1 MELETLKL
9 LLNKDER
16 KVLYSEIIS
25 ELEGLDR
32 IDYISYKSFETS
44 EGMIPIILVAKTLN
58 EDKIKLVKM
67 FVGAQHNE
75 YNGLFGILEFLK
87 MVQEQKIN
95 IEEILEKDQILIF
108 FPLMN
113 PYGFLNPSKDNK
125 SGYYLKD
132 GTNLNRFW
140 RRTFAPEYQNFND
153 DQIEYPIPEHAK
165 IVKKVLN
172 KYWEREDIS
181 IYVLDFHET
190 SLLERIPKELNRE
203 LKKKSI
209 TYKFDH
215 WLKENIIQNVMELY
229 DIKYYKKPLFFKCNP
244 SANHKH
250 ISLSIKQIDYVFEK
264 LLEYLK
270 TNKENLAFYFCYCEK
285 SKECCE
291 SVAYEVYYK
300 LKDKLWETCY
310 PAVDHFHDHGCFVKL
325 GDATPRKK
333 LFSMELESQKQ
344 FFNLFEEIEKSK
356 TDANYYKN
364 KLKLINISI
373 ELTLETIF
381 ALIKIL

>member
-1 MELETLKL
+1 MKLETLKAL
-9 LLNKDER
+9 LEIKNR
-16 KVLYSEIIS
+16 KNIYSEILNFLE
-25 ELEGLDR
+25 ELDKLDNFTYINFEITEG
-32 IDYISYKSFETS
+32 IIPVIYINKSFD
-44 EGMIPIILVAKTLN
+44 ANK
-58 EDKIKLVKM
+58 VKNVKV
-67 FVGAQHNE
+67 FIGAQHNE

-108 FPLMN
+108 LPLMN

-125 SGYYLKD
+125 SGYYLKN
-132 GTNLNRFW
+132 GSNLNRFW
-140 RRTFAPEYQNFND
+140 RRTFAPEYENFND

-165 IVKKVLN
+165 IVKRVLN
-172 KYWEREDIS
+172 KYWEKEDIP

-203 LKKKSI
+203 LKKESI

-215 WLKENIIQNVMELY
+215 WLKESIILNVMELY

-244 SANHKH
+244 SANHNH
-250 ISLSIKQIDYVFEK
+250 ISLSIKQIDDVFEK
-264 LLEYLK
+264 LLEYLT
-270 TNKENLAFYFCYCEK
+270 TNKEKLPFYFCYCEK

-291 SVAYEVYYK
+291 SVANEVYNK

-310 PAVDHFHDHGCFVKL
+310 PAFDHFHDHGCFVKL
-325 GDATPRKK
+325 CDATSRKK

-356 TDANYYKN
+356 TDPNYYKN
-364 KLKLINISI
+364 KLKLINVGI
-373 ELTLETIF
+373 ELAVETIL
-381 ALIKIL
+381 ALILI

>member
-9 LLNKDER
+9 LLNKNER
-16 KVLYSEIIS
+16 KTLYLEIINK
-25 ELEGLDR
+25 LEKLDKLE
-32 IDYISYKSFETS
+32 YISYKKFETS
-44 EGMIPIILVAKTLN
+44 EGIIPIIFITKTL
-58 EDKIKLVKM
+58 DKDEIKPVKM
-67 FVGAQHNE
+67 FIGAQHNE

-95 IEEILEKDQILIF
+95 IEEILKKDQILIF
-108 FPLMN
+108 LPLMN

-125 SGYYLKD
+125 SGYYLKN

-153 DQIEYPIPEHAK
+153 DHIEYPIPEHAK
-165 IVKKVLN
+165 IVKRVLN
-172 KYWEREDIS
+172 NYWEKEDIP

-190 SLLERIPKELNRE
+190 SLLERIPNELNRE

-215 WLKENIIQNVMELY
+215 WLKENIILNVMELY

-244 SANHKH
+244 SANHNH
-250 ISLSIKQIDYVFEK
+250 INLSIKQIDYVFEK
-264 LLEYLK
+264 LLEYLRANREK
-270 TNKENLAFYFCYCEK
+270 LPFYFCYCEK
-285 SKECCE
+285 SKEYCE
-291 SVAYEVYYK
+291 SVAYEVYNT
-300 LKDKLWETCY
+300 LKDNLWETCC

-325 GDATPRKK
+325 GDATPRKN

-356 TDANYYKN
+356 TDPNYYEN
-364 KLKLINISI
+364 KLKCINLGI
-373 ELTLETIF
+373 ELAKEAIF
-381 ALIKIL
+381 ALIKKF